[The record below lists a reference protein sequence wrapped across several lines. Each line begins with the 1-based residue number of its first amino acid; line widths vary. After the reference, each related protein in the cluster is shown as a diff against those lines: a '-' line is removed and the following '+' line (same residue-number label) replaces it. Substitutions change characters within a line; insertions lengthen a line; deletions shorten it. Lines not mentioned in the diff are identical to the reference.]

1 MIIPNRTIKNI
12 VIPDIEQMNIQSQK
26 EDSIQ
31 SKNSWGENRKI
42 KRVIKN
48 TVNNSN
54 YSLEENDSEGL
65 IRKLAIENSNL
76 RTFDE
81 VFRDKRNVIII
92 NKEWTD
98 YKDKPIYL
106 TIDYHYAFYETGILK
121 KIKCYSSYI
130 PVGNWYLYD
139 ETGKELH
146 HINIDK
152 HFKMSLIQILE
163 KASKIKIYNHQS
175 YSIARLFDAK
185 HSYWKLEYFKSSDEH
200 QAGPSIVILI
210 DDSTGK
216 IIYKESQNHE
226 PDYKSSGIIDYKSI
240 FNYMQKNF
248 KPFSE

>member
-31 SKNSWGENRKI
+31 SKNILGKSRKI
-42 KRVIKN
+42 KRFQKN
-48 TVNNSN
+48 IIDHSS
-54 YSLEENDSEGL
+54 YSLEEYGDEGP
-65 IRKLAIENSNL
+65 IRKATIKNSKL
-76 RTFDE
+76 RVLDE
-81 VFRDKRNVIII
+81 VFMNKKNVITI
-92 NKEWTD
+92 NEEWTN
-98 YKDKPIYL
+98 YKDSLFYPK
-106 TIDYHYAFYETGILK
+106 IDYNYTFYETGNLK

-163 KASKIKIYNHQS
+163 KASKIKIDNHPG
-175 YSIARLFDAK
+175 YSIARLFDDK
-185 HSYWKLEYFKSSDEH
+185 HSYWKLKYSELSDE
-200 QAGPSIVILI
+200 QAGPPVVILI

-226 PDYKSSGIIDYKSI
+226 PDYRNSGIIDYKSI
-240 FNYMQKNF
+240 FNYMQKIF
-248 KPFSE
+248 KPFGE